1 LGDSTF
7 ELEMSTLHP
16 FHQDNSYPERK
27 WVAVSAG
34 FFFVYYAITRL
45 VLHRRDLPEPFET
58 ISILLIYLPILVGG
72 WLAIGRLGHSL
83 LWRLSLFIPLVGFFV
98 AVIFLML
105 SARRSRMDR
114 RRDSDAESNGAVQTA
129 PSASSGLSRFEEE
142 K

>member
-1 LGDSTF
+1 
-7 ELEMSTLHP
+7 MSTLHP

-34 FFFVYYAITRL
+34 FFFVYYVITRL
-45 VLHRRDLPEPFET
+45 VLHRRDLPDPFET

-83 LWRLSLFIPLVGFFV
+83 LWRLILFIPLVGFFV
-98 AVIFLML
+98 AVVFLML
-105 SARRSRMDR
+105 SARRSRADR
-114 RRDSDAESNGAVQTA
+114 RRDSDAASNGVAQTA

>member
-1 LGDSTF
+1 
-7 ELEMSTLHP
+7 MSTLHP

-34 FFFVYYAITRL
+34 FFFVYYVITRL
-45 VLHRRDLPEPFET
+45 VLDRRDLPEPFET

-72 WLAIGRLGHSL
+72 WLAIGRLGHPL

-98 AVIFLML
+98 AVVYLML

-114 RRDSDAESNGAVQTA
+114 RRDRDAESKRAAQTA
-129 PSASSGLSRFEEE
+129 ASASSGLSRFEEE

>member
-1 LGDSTF
+1 
-7 ELEMSTLHP
+7 MSTLHP
-16 FHQDNSYPERK
+16 FHQDNSYAERK

-34 FFFVYYAITRL
+34 FFFVYYVITRL
-45 VLHRRDLPEPFET
+45 VLHRRDLPDPFET

-72 WLAIGRLGHSL
+72 WHVIGRLGHPL

-98 AVIFLML
+98 AVVFLML
-105 SARRSRMDR
+105 SARRSGADR
-114 RRDSDAESNGAVQTA
+114 RRDSDAASNGVVQAA